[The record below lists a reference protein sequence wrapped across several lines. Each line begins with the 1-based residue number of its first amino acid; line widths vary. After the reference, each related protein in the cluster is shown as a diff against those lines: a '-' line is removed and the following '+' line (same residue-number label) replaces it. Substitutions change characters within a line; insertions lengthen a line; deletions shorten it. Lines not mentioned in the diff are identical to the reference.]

1 MKEYEKALAQ
11 FPDETRSP
19 DAFDSYPN
27 YAYALYSYADA
38 LIQVGRADE
47 AVPVLEERLGF
58 ADQQDTVEAKLA
70 EAQAASGQ

>member
-1 MKEYEKALAQ
+1 MKEYEKALAE
-11 FPDETRSP
+11 FPEDARSP

-38 LIQVGRADE
+38 LIQLGRADE
-47 AVPVLEERLGF
+47 AIPVLEERLGF
-58 ADQQDTVEAKLA
+58 VDQHDTVEAKLA

>member
-11 FPDETRSP
+11 FPEETRSP
-19 DAFDSYPN
+19 NAFDSYPS

-47 AVPVLEERLGF
+47 TVPVLEERLGF
-58 ADQQDTVEAKLA
+58 ADQHDTVEAKLA

>member
-1 MKEYEKALAQ
+1 MPSSREDA
-11 FPDETRSP
+11 RSP

-47 AVPVLEERLGF
+47 AIPVLEERLGF
-58 ADQQDTVEAKLA
+58 ADQHDTVEAKLA
-70 EAQAASGQ
+70 EAQAASGE